1 MNRWK
6 WILVAL
12 LIVVFVPFVVVF
24 TKEALQPD
32 VRGLSLRY
40 LSGTEGASVLT
51 GHVPASA
58 IEGWSERKGE
68 PGGTVYIRGSKAELE
83 KAREVLARYD
93 VAAPQ
98 VALKFQI
105 IEADGFSESDS
116 AIAPVESALRSLFRF
131 KGYRMAAEAFLLAK
145 SNTEAQQAIAGPDGV
160 EYAIIVRVGDVLR
173 REGKASAEL
182 EARLMA
188 DHDQV
193 LGTSVNVPD
202 GQTVVLGTARPDA
215 KRAALIL
222 VVTPEIK

>member
-1 MNRWK
+1 M
-6 WILVAL
+6 
-12 LIVVFVPFVVVF
+12 VVF
-24 TKEALQPD
+24 TKDALEPD
-32 VRGLSLRY
+32 VHGLNLQY
-40 LSGTEGASVLT
+40 LSGPEGASVLT

-68 PGGTVYIRGSKAELE
+68 PGGTVYIRASKAELE

-93 VAAPQ
+93 VAPPQ

-105 IEADGFSESDS
+105 IEADGFSASDS
-116 AIAPVESALRSLFRF
+116 AIAPVESVLRNLFRF
-131 KGYRMAAEAFLLAK
+131 KGYRLAAEAYLRAR
-145 SNTEAQQAIAGPDGV
+145 SNTEAQQTIAGADGAQYSIV
-160 EYAIIVRVGDVLR
+160 VRVGDVLR

-182 EARLMA
+182 ETRLMA
-188 DHDQV
+188 GHDQV

-202 GQTVVLGTARPDA
+202 GQTVVLGTARPEP